1 MKNPK
6 IGDKIYVGTSLSIS
20 HGSDDFH
27 GGICTIS
34 EIDKSEKLQ
43 VNHMNYIFIG
53 IEERPG
59 TLYNYK
65 ILIENQEKLK
75 ERFGDKVGCTCL
87 DIDRPWLEEGDMVNG
102 KKYLGPSI
110 W

>member
-59 TLYNYK
+59 TDTYDKNLLENGILVCQNDRCGQTYK
-65 ILIENQEKLK
+65 GMKEYMEANWEKWSK
-75 ERFGDKVGCTCL
+75 SK
-87 DIDRPWLEEGDMVNG
+87 
-102 KKYLGPSI
+102 
-110 W
+110 